1 MRSRPCAA
9 QVPRRRKE
17 QKMAKVLVVEDN
29 PASMKLTTLLLRS
42 AGHSVLCVVDAE
54 AGLEIAR
61 SEHPD
66 LILMDIQLPGIDGNA
81 ATAILKEDPATASIP
96 IITLIALSLKFDLER
111 GQEAGSDAYIVKPL
125 RYDELYTV
133 MEELLQ
139 EPRRPPPRAPLPP
152 LPPREGRRLPRSRRP
167 SSSSTTTVRTA
178 GSSRR
183 C

>member
-1 MRSRPCAA
+1 
-9 QVPRRRKE
+9 
-17 QKMAKVLVVEDN
+17 MAKVPVVEDN
-29 PASMKLTTLLLRS
+29 PANMKLTTLLLRS

-139 EPRRPPPRAPLPP
+139 ERRRPPPRAPLPP
-152 LPPREGRRLPRSRRP
+152 LPPREGRRLPESRRP